1 MKITKDVRRTT
12 KDLFQ
17 ASFTDG
23 RLDENKIRIIVKAVI
38 TGKSRHYVDLLK
50 NYQRLI
56 RLETEKRRAIVE
68 SATELDPATAQRVAS
83 GLKAKYG
90 ADLATEF
97 RVNPSLIGGLRI
109 RVGDDV
115 YDGSVQGRLT
125 RLEQELAA

>member
-23 RLDENKIRIIVKAVI
+23 RLDENKIRIIVQSVI